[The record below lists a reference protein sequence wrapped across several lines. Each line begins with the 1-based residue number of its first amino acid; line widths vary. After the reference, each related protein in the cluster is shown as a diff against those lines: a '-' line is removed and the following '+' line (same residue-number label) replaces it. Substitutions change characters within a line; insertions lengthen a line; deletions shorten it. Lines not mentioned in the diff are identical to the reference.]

1 MSGGQPRPFFAHS
14 QNNLLSDAV
23 SCDPYSVQEKTKY
36 RRSPNTSVQRRAT
49 ACDTRNRIEKALAI
63 IRFIIVTPTIEASDH
78 GTHLPR
84 GSPLP
89 FLSLYA
95 FPGDSS
101 KTSLHPLPAS
111 TGPDGT
117 AIRIP
122 DVSTG
127 AAGPVP
133 APVGNS

>member
-63 IRFIIVTPTIEASDH
+63 IRFIIVIFIIEESDH
-78 GTHLPR
+78 GNHLPW

-117 AIRIP
+117 
-122 DVSTG
+122 
-127 AAGPVP
+127 
-133 APVGNS
+133 